1 MAIQSVKRALDILS
15 FFSASNP
22 QMGITDISRQMQ
34 LPKPTVHGLVQTLV
48 KEGFLSQDAETRKYT
63 LGLKIYELGT
73 YLLGT
78 LKINQVGI
86 DPAQRLSRKT
96 TLKSRIGLLEQGTIL
111 VTATLAPDT
120 DSQRYNLIGPRLPAY
135 CTAVGKAILSGF
147 TDSELEQY
155 LDQTPLQAYTQH
167 TITRPEKL
175 IKEIRQAR
183 QNGYVLDREEYLLN
197 VFCIGVPILNNQG
210 KIFASLSISGRPEDF
225 SDKKMAPLIQE
236 LKHTGMEISGRM
248 GFLPDPLRI

>member
-1 MAIQSVKRALDILS
+1 
-15 FFSASNP
+15 
-22 QMGITDISRQMQ
+22 MGITDISRQMQ

-48 KEGFLSQDAETRKYT
+48 KEGFLSQDSETRKYT

-86 DPAQRLSRKT
+86 GPAQRLSRTTALKT
-96 TLKSRIGLLEQGTIL
+96 RIGLLDQGTVL

-147 TDSELEQY
+147 SDKELDLYME
-155 LDQTPLQAYTQH
+155 QTPLQAYTQH

-175 IKEIRQAR
+175 AEELKLAKRD
-183 QNGYVLDREEYLLN
+183 GYVLDSEEYLLN
-197 VFCIGVPILNNQG
+197 VFCIGVPIYNNQG
-210 KIFASLSISGRPEDF
+210 NVSASLSLSGRPEDF
-225 SDKKMAPLIQE
+225 PPEKITALTLE
-236 LKHTGMEISGRM
+236 LKQAGMEISGRM
-248 GFLPDPLRI
+248 GFVPDPMRI